1 MYPGMTFIGTGK
13 FAGLYGLN
21 ETIVDQKATGL
32 QHFFIGDYR
41 KDLIHTACSV
51 AIIDDKAYFGDR
63 IKPKVGHPDR
73 VRLKSSVEGHG
84 VFVDTLTQDRFLKTD
99 RVGTLRDDMLYF
111 ETEIIN
117 QSEETMDVK
126 VASLVITQRNAEF
139 KIKKARGAI
148 MFECEGKHFA
158 MMAQEGMTYH
168 ASLDAPSGFMYH
180 GIEDLLYAKNEFDT
194 SLASETP
201 ISVSIES
208 RVSIKAHDAYLFR
221 WMLVVGDHE
230 EELRV
235 KLAALSF
242 DHAIERIKSYWQ
254 TWLNRSTVQSRFP
267 EVSDTMLVA
276 LKAATLNGFL
286 PADLTGHYF
295 ANGKAC
301 FYVRDALM
309 GARAFLYSGHR
320 EEFLQVVRTLL
331 DCPRKENG
339 EFYQRY
345 NPDLLPDEGANNN
358 VFSQIDAIGY
368 FARVVS
374 DDFSMHHER
383 IVDFAYL
390 RSVVDGLN
398 HVAQKNG
405 LYGPE
410 GGVNEGVF
418 GPAFIT
424 STNMFIAGGLF
435 GAAEL
440 ATSLGKEDEAKRW
453 KTMAERLVESIES
466 CFLEEGYYAY
476 GYVEYHDEILRKYD
490 TPQFFAAS
498 LGYPL
503 TENYEKNYKVL
514 DRAASFFQD
523 GIGYSEQEYHH
534 GPWLFNTAA
543 SAQVA
548 RSLGDVEGYERK
560 VKWMADHRNEY
571 GLLPEAIDATD
582 ERRCFI
588 NPLMW
593 ASAECVCACY
603 VDEIMKLRR

>member
-1 MYPGMTFIGTGK
+1 MYPGMTFIGSGK

-51 AIIDDKAYFGDR
+51 VILDDKAFFGDR
-63 IKPKVGHPDR
+63 IKPKVGHPER
-73 VRLKSSVEGHG
+73 IRLSSTVEGHG
-84 VFVDTLTQDRFLKTD
+84 VFVDTLTQDRFRKTD
-99 RVGTLRDDMLYF
+99 RVGTLGDDTLYF
-111 ETEIIN
+111 ETEVAN
-117 QSEETMDVK
+117 LGGEAMDMS
-126 VASLVITQRNAEF
+126 VASLVITQPNTEF
-139 KIKKARGAI
+139 KIRRTGNAI
-148 MFECEGKHFA
+148 LFQSEDKHFA
-158 MMAQEGMTYH
+158 MITQEARSCH

-180 GIEDLLYAKNEFDT
+180 GIEDLLYSKNEFDDMMEAV
-194 SLASETP
+194 SP
-201 ISVSIES
+201 ISVSMGS
-208 RVSIKAHDAYLFR
+208 RISIKAHDTYLFK
-221 WMLVVGDHE
+221 WMLVIGEHE
-230 EELRV
+230 EELLA
-235 KLAALSF
+235 KLDTLSF
-242 DHAIERIKSYWQ
+242 DRGIERIKSYWQ
-254 TWLNRSTVQSRFP
+254 AWLSQSTLQSRFP

-295 ANGKAC
+295 AKGKVC

-320 EEFLQVVRTLL
+320 EEFQQVVRTLL
-331 DCPRKENG
+331 HCPRKENG

-345 NPDLLPDEGANNN
+345 NPELLPDEGANNN

-374 DDFSMHHER
+374 DDFSLHDGS
-383 IVDFAYL
+383 IVDFDFL
-390 RSVVDGLN
+390 RSVVDGLD
-398 HVAQKNG
+398 HVSRKNG

-435 GAAEL
+435 GAAEM
-440 ATSLGKEDEAKRW
+440 ATSMGRDAEAKRW
-453 KTMAERLVESIES
+453 KSMADRLVENIEA
-466 CFLEEGYYAY
+466 CFLDEGYYAY
-476 GYVEYHDEILRKYD
+476 GYVDYHEEILRKYD
-490 TPQFFAAS
+490 TPQFLAAS

-503 TENYEKNYKVL
+503 TDNYKENYTTLN
-514 DRAASFFQD
+514 RAASFFQH

-543 SAQVA
+543 SAEVA
-548 RSLGDVEGYERK
+548 RLLGDADGYERK
-560 VKWMADHRNEY
+560 MKWMADHRNDY

-582 ERRCFI
+582 EKRCFI

-603 VDEIMKLRR
+603 VDEIHKLRR